1 LITIE
6 WRGINNIHYTL
17 IGCGEKKLARPSKAI
32 IIELRLPSASELR

>member
-17 IGCGEKKLARPSKAI
+17 IGCGEKKFFFFLFI
-32 IIELRLPSASELR
+32 Y